1 VKFRTI
7 VQVLILAV
15 SVVSLAKAVPEPRI
29 PKGQVLVELFEGVE
43 SKSEW
48 PVNLGEPD
56 ASFVVPSFAL
66 FDLPQKYGPL
76 GERLSYQAPILIRM
90 TGQVALGDQAYTF
103 LNRTNGKSRLWL
115 DDQII
120 SRGEAVAESPNAHGH
135 MRPAAEPGL
144 PYPRGRLGTK
154 DLLTSVDAISGS
166 HTVSLECLIGYR
178 NKSVPVHELLVAYQ
192 QQLSDPWYLLSP
204 ETAHPTSLELVALW
218 ELKETQKSSFER
230 LNQEQRDQALNQ
242 VSSYWNS
249 RHKEARRYINSLSP
263 IDGKVTGINFKAHNV
278 IDQLL
283 NARIVENN
291 NSLGEKS
298 GDHQFQEKVWPIL
311 EEHCIRCHGKK
322 AKGGLKLDSH
332 QAALAG
338 GESEYATLVPGD
350 AERSELVVRITA
362 EDELDRMPS
371 EADPLT
377 QEQIA
382 VLKDWIQSGAQ
393 WNHVTEFISTPAP
406 LDELSFLRRIYLDTV
421 GVPPSTNEIK
431 RYRNDGRRDKKSRL
445 IDRLLGDPRHAD
457 HWVPYWQDVLAEN
470 PSLMKPTLNNSGP
483 FRYWIHESLLDNKPF
498 DQFVTELVTFQGEAF
513 AGGAGGFGLATDN
526 DSPMAEKAHV
536 VATAFLGIEMK
547 CARCHDSPYHSTTQ
561 KELFSLAAMLAGKP
575 LLVPDTSTVPITFF
589 ERLNGRKP
597 IIQSNLEPGTSV
609 EPSWPFAQIID
620 ASPKDD
626 QTFNNPAVDLAWQIT
641 RPENKRSAKVIVNRI
656 WKRYFGKGFIE
667 PAYDW
672 EGNAASHPELLEYL
686 AREFVVDGYDLKQ
699 LSRLILNS
707 AAYARTSIN
716 PSSGDKRFFEAPQR
730 RSMTAEQLVDSL
742 FSSAGVPLFTEELT
756 LDVEG
761 HWDPETFVN
770 YGFPKRAWE
779 FVSTSTERERASLT
793 LPMVNE
799 IVSLMRAYGW
809 RPNRAE
815 PITDRDTE
823 TNVMQPGVLANSS
836 LTLWVTGLS
845 DYSELTTLAWEADS
859 PEALV
864 NELFLRFLTRL
875 PMDHEKTEFKTLLE
889 EGFDS
894 RKTAKTDR
902 FEKEKW
908 IPDIREVSWGNHL
921 SVEANYHVA
930 AKVETFQQ
938 GPEPTKTLVADWR
951 ERMEDAAWLLINT
964 PEFQFIP

>member
-1 VKFRTI
+1 VKFRTT
-7 VQVLILAV
+7 VQVLILAI
-15 SVVSLAKAVPEPRI
+15 SLVSLAKAAPEPRI
-29 PKGQVLVELFEGVE
+29 PQGQVLVELFEGVE
-43 SKSEW
+43 SKTEW

-56 ASFVVPSFAL
+56 ASFVLPSFAL

-76 GERLSYQAPILIRM
+76 GERLRYQAPILIRM
-90 TGQVALGDQAYTF
+90 TGKVNLDDHAYTF
-103 LNRTNGKSRLWL
+103 LDRTNGKSRLWL

-120 SRGEAVAESPNAHGH
+120 SQGEAVTESPNAHGH
-135 MRPAAEPGL
+135 MRPAVDPGL

-154 DLLTSVDAISGS
+154 DLLTSVSATSGA
-166 HTVSLECLIGYR
+166 HKVSLECLIAYR
-178 NKSVPVHELLVAYQ
+178 NKSVPVHELLVAFQKQ
-192 QQLSDPWYLLSP
+192 QSDPWLLLSP
-204 ETAHPTSLELVALW
+204 KEMHPTSFELMAMS

-230 LNQEQRDQALNQ
+230 LNQEQRDRARTQL
-242 VSSYWNS
+242 SSYWNS
-249 RHKEARRYINSLSP
+249 RHKEARRYINALPP
-263 IDGKVTGINFKAHNV
+263 IEGKVSGINFKAQNV

-283 NARIVENN
+283 DARIVENN
-291 NSLGEKS
+291 NSIGKQSEDNLFE
-298 GDHQFQEKVWPIL
+298 EKVWPIL

-322 AKGGLKLDSH
+322 AKGGLKLDSR

-338 GESEYATLVPGD
+338 GESEFATLVPGD
-350 AERSELVVRITA
+350 AERSELFVRITV
-362 EDELDRMPS
+362 EDELDRMPF
-371 EADPLT
+371 ETDPLT
-377 QEQIA
+377 EEQIA
-382 VLKDWIQSGAQ
+382 ILENWIQSGAK
-393 WNHVTEFISTPAP
+393 WNRVTEFVSTPEP

-421 GVPPSTNEIK
+421 GVPPNTDEIK
-431 RYRNDGRRDKKSRL
+431 RYQTDRRRDKKSRL
-445 IDRLLGDPRHAD
+445 VDQLLNDPRYAD
-457 HWVPYWQDVLAEN
+457 HWVSYWQDVLAEN
-470 PSLMKPTLNNSGP
+470 PSLMKPTLNHSGP

-561 KELFSLAAMLAGKP
+561 KDLFSLAAMLGGKA
-575 LLVPDTSTVPITFF
+575 LQVPDTSTVPVTFF

-597 IIQSNLEPGTSV
+597 IIQSNLEPDTSV
-609 EPSWPFAQIID
+609 EPNWPFTELVEHSIKEEMAFI
-620 ASPKDD
+620 
-626 QTFNNPAVDLAWQIT
+626 NPAVDLAWQIT
-641 RPENKRSAKVIVNRI
+641 RPQNRRFAKVIVNRI
-656 WKRYFGKGFIE
+656 WKRYFGKGFVE
-667 PAYDW
+667 PAFDW

-686 AREFVVDGYDLKQ
+686 AREFVANNYDLKQ

-716 PSSGDKRFFEAPQR
+716 HSSGDNRFLEAPQR

-815 PITDRDTE
+815 PITDRESE

-845 DYSELTTLAWEADS
+845 DYSELTALAWEVDS
-859 PEALV
+859 TEALV
-864 NELFLRFLTRL
+864 DQLFLRFLTRL
-875 PMDHEKTEFKTLLE
+875 PKDHEKTEFKALLE

-894 RKTAKTDR
+894 RKTAKTDG

-908 IPDIREVSWGNHL
+908 IPEIREVSWGNHL

-938 GPEPTKTLVADWR
+938 GPEPTKTLEADWR